1 MWKTGLYT
9 ISLLLRRKK
18 DQVALHGAE
27 GIRGHLL
34 KRYTLVQMFLQLR
47 QKHAE
52 IPRQKLAL
60 QIADAVGRGMYT
72 ARRIVKWELE
82 YLEKGYITASNV
94 GSNTNKV
101 ESLFED
107 EGVQLELRN
116 YLERGG
122 EGNLDFIFLIV

>member
-1 MWKTGLYT
+1 MQKTGLST

-34 KRYTLVQMFLQLR
+34 KQYTLIQMFLQLQ
-47 QKHAE
+47 QKHVE
-52 IPRQKLAL
+52 ILQRRLPL
-60 QIADAVGRGMYT
+60 QIAESVGSGMYT

-94 GSNTNKV
+94 GSNTNKG

-116 YLERGG
+116 YPERGG
-122 EGNLDFIFLIV
+122 EGNLAFIF